1 MIPMGNRHRY
11 LQNDQIEQIGPL
23 HALSIFR
30 RVLSQDINCADSKE
44 CSDVKIAI
52 TSSDGAAILSY
63 GKSMIAPR
71 NPLPKRRYPKAKWR
85 NFFELSE
92 TENGQL
98 RQEKAALE
106 AEFKQIQAELK
117 QVQNDNWNLKGINS
131 QLKQTW
137 ATIQG
142 KEDALRNV
150 R

>member
-1 MIPMGNRHRY
+1 MEE
-11 LQNDQIEQIGPL
+11 L
-23 HALSIFR
+23 
-30 RVLSQDINCADSKE
+30 
-44 CSDVKIAI
+44 
-52 TSSDGAAILSY
+52 
-63 GKSMIAPR
+63 
-71 NPLPKRRYPKAKWR
+71 
-85 NFFELSE
+85 FELSE